1 MPWNSCNCAALS
13 GTNNT
18 YGSTW
23 DGNSSKTGWS
33 LSGAYYL
40 PNANL
45 ILNGATDKA
54 SNGYNCFDLV
64 LNSIDSNGGN
74 GFSMFAN
81 PLSQCGQQGTVTP
94 HILGFRMALVG

>member
-1 MPWNSCNCAALS
+1 MQLC
-13 GTNNT
+13 
-18 YGSTW
+18 STIGNQQYLW
-23 DGNSSKTGWS
+23 VDLGRQQFQDGMVPQRR
-33 LSGAYYL
+33 LL
-40 PNANL
+40 PAQRQPHPQW
-45 ILNGATDKA
+45 GDGQVPKV
-54 SNGYNCFDLV
+54 NGYNCFDLV